1 MARGLQSHVS
11 RSRITKMRRPKR
23 RRDNPKARVVRPPPH
38 GVDLDAVAKQV
49 AYKSS
54 DYHSTATRIRRPRPD
69 ASKCPPEVSKDLE
82 RVERWLRE
90 AIAQGWTGVW
100 DKGFPRYV
108 WRRVGDVIYEARQGS
123 PGSGVDLDPCSG
135 TWLESRPRRPTARS
149 GAVRGEEGRCS
160 AELRD
165 GPWPSVPRVQV
176 TNYENA
182 QTQATARQ
190 SQGSCRA
197 TATARCGP

>member
-123 PGSGVDLDPCSG
+123 PGSGVYHGYPLYPEQD
-135 TWLESRPRRPTARS
+135 
-149 GAVRGEEGRCS
+149 VRGL
-160 AELRD
+160 A
-165 GPWPSVPRVQV
+165 
-176 TNYENA
+176 
-182 QTQATARQ
+182 
-190 SQGSCRA
+190 
-197 TATARCGP
+197 